1 MGPTNYYVSTEC
13 HSEAQKLIMS
23 SPNVIVG
30 PKGRVMTFLTK
41 AIQRW
46 RNLSIG
52 FGGGGI
58 SQVKRVVWCVLK
70 IGNRV
75 VRFPNSLGCDKRVG
89 EPD

>member
-58 SQVKRVVWCVLK
+58 SQVKSMVESSQARWSPPKV
-70 IGNRV
+70 
-75 VRFPNSLGCDKRVG
+75 D
-89 EPD
+89 

>member
-58 SQVKRVVWCVLK
+58 SQVKRVVWWSPPKVA
-70 IGNRV
+70 
-75 VRFPNSLGCDKRVG
+75 
-89 EPD
+89 

>member
-1 MGPTNYYVSTEC
+1 MVGPTNYYVSTEC

-70 IGNRV
+70 IGNRGTSEHLEHNIV
-75 VRFPNSLGCDKRVG
+75 FLIR
-89 EPD
+89 